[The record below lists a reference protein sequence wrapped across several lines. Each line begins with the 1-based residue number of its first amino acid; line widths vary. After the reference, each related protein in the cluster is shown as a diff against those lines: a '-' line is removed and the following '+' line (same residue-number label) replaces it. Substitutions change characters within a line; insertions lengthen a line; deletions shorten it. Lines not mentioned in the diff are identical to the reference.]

1 MATASLK
8 PAKGIRKVSPIVT
21 VAAPAAPE
29 LLYQRTAGGQNPRT
43 VILRKVMVYNNT
55 GGPAVIQ
62 VGTGL
67 GIEFAPIVPPF
78 YAINLF
84 DNEWPEDDLPVDD
97 FGVDADLTVQASV
110 AGVQVQCEVE
120 EVGS

>member
-8 PAKGIRKVSPIVT
+8 PAKGIRKVSPIVA
-21 VAAPAAPE
+21 VAVPATPE

-43 VILRKVMVYNNT
+43 VILRKVMIYNNT
-55 GGPAVIQ
+55 GANAVIQ
-62 VGTGL
+62 IGVGL
-67 GIEFAPIVPPF
+67 APLVPIIPNL
-78 YAINLF
+78 YSINLF
-84 DNEWPEDDLPVDD
+84 DNEWTEDDLPVDD
-97 FGVDADLTVQASV
+97 VGVDADLTVQASV

>member
-1 MATASLK
+1 MAIAYLK
-8 PAKGIRKVSPIVT
+8 PARGIRKVSPIVAA
-21 VAAPAAPE
+21 AAPATPE

-55 GGPAVIQ
+55 GANAVIQ
-62 VGTGL
+62 IGVGL
-67 GIEFAPIVPPF
+67 APLVPIIPNL
-78 YAINLF
+78 YSINLF
-84 DNEWPEDDLPVDD
+84 DNEWMEDDLPADD
-97 FGVDADLTVQASV
+97 FGVDNDLTVQSSV